1 MQEEFDDAGILEEI
15 DETDEDGDADGADD
29 AVDNFDTELDASA
42 EMTDNSPEEEDNA
55 SEEFAGIPGVNE
67 IDDNSAEP
75 LEEVRTVT
83 FVIFIY
89 L

>member
-1 MQEEFDDAGILEEI
+1 MEEV

-42 EMTDNSPEEEDNA
+42 EMTNNSPEGEDHA

-67 IDDNSAEP
+67 IDDDSAEP

-83 FVIFIY
+83 FVIFMY